1 MPAHFFINR
10 ISMTNKKSTGF
21 FGNFI
26 NKLMKCVDYCISGV
40 WSDPRKK
47 FNVRI
52 VKTINL
58 TVQSFMNR
66 DLQVKSM
73 AITYQTI
80 FAMVPALALLLA
92 ISKGFGFQEI
102 VQNELYTYFPSQ
114 SKALGTAL
122 GFVDSYLAE
131 ASSGILVGVGLVVL
145 MWTLISLL
153 SNIEDAFNNIW
164 DIRNNRKIVQK
175 VRDYIAIF
183 LLIPILM
190 ILSSG
195 ISLFLSSTL
204 LAVVPFAFMSP
215 LVNTLLEFLPV
226 VLCWAAFTL
235 CFWLIPNTKVSF
247 KYAAISGIF
256 CAVAFGLLQNLFLGG
271 QIYVSKYN
279 AIYGSFAFLPLLLIW
294 LQLSWLLLLSGCGL
308 TYALQNIFSYNFFD
322 SINSVSQ
329 DYYRKV
335 MLVTTAVIY
344 RRFHEGLSAPTRNEL
359 SMTYGLPISMVSS
372 IAQKLI
378 KAGLIQISG
387 NFNKDEDPGLIP
399 TTDTDKVSVKEVVRN
414 VEHEGKSNF
423 IPEFKSTYSNALKQ
437 IDEITDRMYEASGD
451 ILIRDLDISTKSGQP
466 HNKTTKN

>member
-1 MPAHFFINR
+1 
-10 ISMTNKKSTGF
+10 MTNKKSNGF
-21 FGNFI
+21 FGKFI
-26 NKLMKCVDYCISGV
+26 DKLTKSVDYCISGV

-47 FNVRI
+47 LSVKI
-52 VKTINL
+52 VKTVNL

-66 DLQVKSM
+66 DLQIKSM

-131 ASSGILVGVGLVVL
+131 ASSGILVGVGLIVL

-279 AIYGSFAFLPLLLIW
+279 AIYGSFAFFPLLLIW

-335 MLVTTAVIY
+335 MLVMTAVIY
-344 RRFHEGLSAPTRNEL
+344 HRFHDDMSAPTRNEL

-378 KAGLIQISG
+378 NAGLIQISG

-399 TTDTDKVSVKEVVRN
+399 TTDTDKVSVKDVVRK
-414 VEHEGKSNF
+414 VELEGKSNF
-423 IPEFKSTYSNALKQ
+423 IPEFKSTYSKALKQ
-437 IDEITDRMYEASGD
+437 IEEITVRMYDASGD
-451 ILIRDLDISTKSGQP
+451 ILIRDLDISTKSSQP
-466 HNKTTKN
+466 HNPTTDN